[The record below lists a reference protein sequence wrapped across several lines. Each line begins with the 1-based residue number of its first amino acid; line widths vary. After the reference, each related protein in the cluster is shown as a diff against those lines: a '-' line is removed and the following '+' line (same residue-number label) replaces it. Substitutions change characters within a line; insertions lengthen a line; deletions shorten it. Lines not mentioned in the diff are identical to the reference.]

1 MNTEIKKVKVKY
13 GTSEKLA
20 KTFRITTRSVGKS
33 GKEHDGEYKKI
44 NGEYILKL
52 GSRTLKKSNC

>member
-20 KTFRITTRSVGKS
+20 KMFRVTTRSIGNA
-33 GKEHDGEYKKI
+33 I
-44 NGEYILKL
+44 NG
-52 GSRTLKKSNC
+52 RSNSEKAQKIRKAAINMGGDPIY